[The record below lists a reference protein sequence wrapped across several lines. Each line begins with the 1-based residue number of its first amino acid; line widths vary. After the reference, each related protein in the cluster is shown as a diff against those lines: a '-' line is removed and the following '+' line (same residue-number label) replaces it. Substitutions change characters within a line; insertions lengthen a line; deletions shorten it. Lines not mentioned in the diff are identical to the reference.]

1 MLCMDF
7 NKINRE
13 KTMDKYRV
21 SSNLAISEN
30 GFLFFPATGDSF
42 TLNEIG
48 SNIVGLL
55 KLEKNKSEIIETI
68 VEEYDIDTNSAER
81 DITDF
86 ITQLINFNLA
96 EEL

>member
-1 MLCMDF
+1 
-7 NKINRE
+7 
-13 KTMDKYRV
+13 MDKYKV

-30 GFLFFPATGDSF
+30 GFLFFPSTGDSF

-48 SNIVGLL
+48 SSIVGLL
-55 KLEKNKSEIIETI
+55 KSNKSKGEIIEAI
-68 VEEYDIDTNSAER
+68 VEEYDIDENSAER
-81 DITDF
+81 DVTDF

>member
-1 MLCMDF
+1 
-7 NKINRE
+7 
-13 KTMDKYRV
+13 MDKYRV

-30 GFLFFPATGDSF
+30 GFMFFPATGDSF

-48 SNIVGLL
+48 SNIVNML
-55 KLEKNKSEIIETI
+55 KSDKTREEIIETI
-68 VEEYDIDTNSAER
+68 IEEYDIDKHSAER

-86 ITQLINFNLA
+86 IAQLINFNLA

>member
-1 MLCMDF
+1 MDRY
-7 NKINRE
+7 K
-13 KTMDKYRV
+13 V

-30 GFLFFPATGDSF
+30 GFLFFPSTGDSF

-48 SNIVGLL
+48 SSIVGLL
-55 KLEKNKSEIIETI
+55 KANKSKSEIIEAI
-68 VEEYDIDTNSAER
+68 VEEYDIDENSAER
-81 DITDF
+81 DVTDF

>member
-1 MLCMDF
+1 MDRY
-7 NKINRE
+7 K
-13 KTMDKYRV
+13 V

-30 GFLFFPATGDSF
+30 GFLFFPSTGDSF

-48 SNIVGLL
+48 SSIVGLL
-55 KLEKNKSEIIETI
+55 KSNKSKSEIIEAI
-68 VEEYDIDTNSAER
+68 VEEYDIDENSAER
-81 DITDF
+81 DVTDF

>member
-1 MLCMDF
+1 MDRY
-7 NKINRE
+7 K
-13 KTMDKYRV
+13 V

-30 GFLFFPATGDSF
+30 GFLFFPSTGDSF

-48 SNIVGLL
+48 SSIVRLL
-55 KLEKNKSEIIETI
+55 KSDKSKSEIIEVI
-68 VEEYDIDTNSAER
+68 VEEYDIDENSAER
-81 DITDF
+81 DVTDF

>member
-1 MLCMDF
+1 MDRY
-7 NKINRE
+7 K
-13 KTMDKYRV
+13 V

-30 GFLFFPATGDSF
+30 GFLFFPSTGDSF

-48 SNIVGLL
+48 SSIVGLL
-55 KLEKNKSEIIETI
+55 KSDKSKSEIIEAI
-68 VEEYDIDTNSAER
+68 VEEYDIDENSAER
-81 DITDF
+81 DVTDF

>member
-1 MLCMDF
+1 
-7 NKINRE
+7 
-13 KTMDKYRV
+13 MDKYRV

-30 GFLFFPATGDSF
+30 GFLFFPSTGDSF

-48 SNIVGLL
+48 SSIVGLL
-55 KLEKNKSEIIETI
+55 KSDKSKSEIIDVI
-68 VEEYDIDTNSAER
+68 VEEYDIDQHSAER

-86 ITQLINFNLA
+86 ITQLVNFNLA